1 MKCAYAS
8 LQVPWPF
15 ERKMSLLSSALI
27 TPIFPRDSIFREIA
41 VSLLRRVQKSSSWS
55 PKRQK
60 IIMDREIKLAFSLFF
75 RSEIGMF
82 VRDFCRVR
90 GFPHYRHHHH
100 TESRELFFGSTMPRQ
115 LPWINNARSSEINSL
130 LLWENVPSL
139 VGRLWG
145 NVLFFARL
153 CQHFCLRRAM
163 TKVLRFAVSSFPK
176 SSHHI
181 WWTATS
187 CPYVMLYVKSK

>member
-1 MKCAYAS
+1 
-8 LQVPWPF
+8 
-15 ERKMSLLSSALI
+15 MSLLSSALI

-75 RSEIGMF
+75 RSEIGMC
-82 VRDFCRVR
+82 VIDFSRVR
-90 GFPHYRHHHH
+90 AGFPHYRHHHHH

-130 LLWENVPSL
+130 LLWENVPFSSWK
-139 VGRLWG
+139 LWG

-153 CQHFCLRRAM
+153 YANIFVSGEPWLKCWDLQLHFSLN
-163 TKVLRFAVSSFPK
+163 LPII
-176 SSHHI
+176 I

-187 CPYVMLYVKSK
+187 CPYVML